1 MNKRI
6 CFIFSA
12 LLLVAGIA
20 RATPVMQTTAIMS
33 KPDSSSAPLGVVT
46 AGTEPEA
53 AIGETAPE
61 GWLAVKVAGP
71 FDLYIENKDLSKG
84 LDPKAGS
91 PLRLEPKP
99 EAPVVIISQKG
110 DPLTITGLR
119 GKWTRLKLTKD
130 LVGYIQTTVPANTSA
145 PQTGVI
151 AVATQVPVS
160 IAPGKAADSSA
171 TDSKAA
177 QPRYFE
183 GKMVSSHHTFTLR
196 NSIFAWEIQDS
207 TGARI
212 AYLDLEKIMQT
223 EQIESYVDH
232 QIQVYGIPRLEV
244 GSDAIVVSVESLQ
257 AK

>member
-1 MNKRI
+1 M
-6 CFIFSA
+6 
-12 LLLVAGIA
+12 
-20 RATPVMQTTAIMS
+20 
-33 KPDSSSAPLGVVT
+33 
-46 AGTEPEA
+46 
-53 AIGETAPE
+53 
-61 GWLAVKVAGP
+61 
-71 FDLYIENKDLSKG
+71 
-84 LDPKAGS
+84 
-91 PLRLEPKP
+91 
-99 EAPVVIISQKG
+99 
-110 DPLTITGLR
+110 
-119 GKWTRLKLTKD
+119 
-130 LVGYIQTTVPANTSA
+130 
-145 PQTGVI
+145 I

-183 GKMVSSHHTFTLR
+183 GKMVSSHHTFALR